1 MTLMSPPRPIARR
14 PTAYACGG
22 AFVALVTLC
31 VTDGNGATLQVSPV
45 IVNILPTQPATTLTL
60 GNSGDLPIHGQL
72 RLYAWTQRNG
82 DNVLTPTDA
91 LIASPPIVRIE
102 PGDRQIVRLVHVAQ
116 KVEGSEQSYRLLVDE
131 LPPVDGTPSEGVSI
145 RLRYSLPVF
154 VQANQTRSPSLHFDV
169 RMTQGELEV
178 RNDGERHAQLGAT
191 RVLDASGRSVELTR
205 GLLGYVL
212 AGQTR
217 RFAVRWPA
225 GAPPVAPFTV
235 ESRVDAV
242 PMRFV
247 AGVAPDAQR

>member
-1 MTLMSPPRPIARR
+1 MCTVVHR

-22 AFVALVTLC
+22 AFVALLTLC

-45 IVNILPTQPATTLTL
+45 IVNLLPTQPATTLTL
-60 GNSGDLPIHGQL
+60 GNSGDVPIHGQL
-72 RLYAWTQRNG
+72 RLFAWTQRDG
-82 DNVLTPTDA
+82 DNVLTPTEA
-91 LIASPPIVRIE
+91 LVASPPILRIE
-102 PGDRQIVRLVHVAQ
+102 PGERQIVRLVRVAQ
-116 KVEGSEQSYRLLVDE
+116 APAPHEQSYRLLVDE
-131 LPPVDGTPSEGVSI
+131 LPSDGAAPAEGISI

-154 VQANQTRSPSLHFDV
+154 VQASHARAPSLHFDV
-169 RMTQGELEV
+169 QIAKGILEV

-191 RVLDASGRSVELTR
+191 RVLDASGRSVQLTR

-217 RFAVRWPA
+217 KFAVRWPA
-225 GAPPVAPFTV
+225 GVPPVTPFTV

-247 AGVAPDAQR
+247 ADAASDGER

>member
-1 MTLMSPPRPIARR
+1 MTIMSPARPVVRR
-14 PTAYACGG
+14 STAYACGG

-45 IVNILPTQPATTLTL
+45 IVNLLPTQPATTLTL

-102 PGDRQIVRLVHVAQ
+102 PGEQQIVRLVHLAH
-116 KVEGSEQSYRLLVDE
+116 KPERSEQSYRLLVDE
-131 LPPVDGTPSEGVSI
+131 LPSVDARASEGVSI

-154 VQANQTRSPSLHFDV
+154 VQANASRAPSLRFDMRV
-169 RMTQGELEV
+169 LKGELEV

-191 RVLDASGRSVELTR
+191 RVVDASGRSVELTK

-217 RFAVRWPA
+217 RFRVRWPA

-235 ESRVDAV
+235 ESRIDAV
-242 PMRFV
+242 PMRF
-247 AGVAPDAQR
+247 AADNAPDGER

>member
-1 MTLMSPPRPIARR
+1 MTPSRPVVRR

-22 AFVALVTLC
+22 AFVAMLTLC

-60 GNSGDLPIHGQL
+60 GNTGDLPIHGQL

-102 PGDRQIVRLVHVAQ
+102 PGERQIVRLVHVAQ
-116 KVEGSEQSYRLLVDE
+116 KPEGNEQSYRLLVDE
-131 LPPVDGTPSEGVSI
+131 LPSLDSKPSEGVSI

-154 VQANQTRSPSLHFDV
+154 VQASQARAPSLRFDV
-169 RMTQGELEV
+169 RLMQGELEV

-225 GAPPVAPFTV
+225 GAPPVGPFTV

-242 PMRFV
+242 PMRF
-247 AGVAPDAQR
+247 AADVAPDGGR

>member
-1 MTLMSPPRPIARR
+1 MTIKSPARPVVRR
-14 PTAYACGG
+14 PAAYAYGG
-22 AFVALVTLC
+22 AFVALLTLC

-45 IVNILPTQPATTLTL
+45 IVNILPSQPATTLTL

-82 DNVLTPTDA
+82 DNVLTPTQA
-91 LIASPPIVRIE
+91 LIASPPILRIE
-102 PGDRQIVRLVHVAQ
+102 PGERQIVRLVHVAR
-116 KVEGSEQSYRLLVDE
+116 KPDGNEQSYRLLVDE
-131 LPPVDGTPSEGVSI
+131 LPSAEATPSDGVSI

-154 VQANQTRSPSLHFDV
+154 VQTSHSRAPSLHFDV
-169 RMTQGELEV
+169 RMAQGELEV

-212 AGQTR
+212 AGQSR

-235 ESRVDAV
+235 ESRIDAV
-242 PMRFV
+242 PMRFAADV
-247 AGVAPDAQR
+247 ASDGER

>member
-1 MTLMSPPRPIARR
+1 MNPSRPVVRR

-22 AFVALVTLC
+22 AFVALLAFFA
-31 VTDGNGATLQVSPV
+31 TDGNGATLQVSPV

-82 DNVLTPTDA
+82 DNVLTPTEA

-102 PGDRQIVRLVHVAQ
+102 PGERQIVRLVHVAQ
-116 KVEGSEQSYRLLVDE
+116 KPEHHEQSYRLLVDE
-131 LPPVDGTPSEGVSI
+131 LPSADAAVTDGVSI

-154 VQANQTRSPSLHFDV
+154 VQARDAQAPSLHFDV
-169 RMTQGELEV
+169 RMAQGEVEV

-191 RVLDASGRSVELTR
+191 RVLDASGRSVELAR

-217 RFAVRWPA
+217 RFPLRWPA
-225 GAPPVAPFTV
+225 GTRPIAPFTV
-235 ESRVDAV
+235 ESRIDAV
-242 PMRFV
+242 PMRFA
-247 AGVAPDAQR
+247 AGPASDGER

>member
-1 MTLMSPPRPIARR
+1 ML
-14 PTAYACGG
+14 
-22 AFVALVTLC
+22 TLC

-91 LIASPPIVRIE
+91 LIASPPIIRIE
-102 PGDRQIVRLVHVAQ
+102 PGERQIVRLVRVAARP
-116 KVEGSEQSYRLLVDE
+116 EGNEQSYRLVVDE
-131 LPPVDGTPSEGVSI
+131 LPSLDAKPSEGVSI

-154 VQANQTRSPSLHFDV
+154 VQTSHSRAPALHFDL
-169 RMTQGELEV
+169 RMTRGELEV

-217 RFAVRWPA
+217 RFAVRWPS

-242 PMRFV
+242 PMRFD
-247 AGVAPDAQR
+247 AAVAPDGEG

>member
-1 MTLMSPPRPIARR
+1 MTPSRPVVRR

-22 AFVALVTLC
+22 AFVALLAFC
-31 VTDGNGATLQVSPV
+31 ATDGNGATLQVSPV

-82 DNVLTPTDA
+82 DNVLTPTEA

-102 PGDRQIVRLVHVAQ
+102 PGERQIVRLVHVAQ
-116 KVEGSEQSYRLLVDE
+116 KPEHHEQSYRLLVDE
-131 LPPVDGTPSEGVSI
+131 LPSADAAVTDGVSI

-154 VQANQTRSPSLHFDV
+154 VQARDAQAPSLHFDV
-169 RMTQGELEV
+169 RMAQGEVEV

-191 RVLDASGRSVELTR
+191 RVLDTSGRSVELAR

-217 RFAVRWPA
+217 RFPLRWPA
-225 GAPPVAPFTV
+225 GTRPIAPFTV

-242 PMRFV
+242 PMRFA
-247 AGVAPDAQR
+247 AGPASDDER

>member
-1 MTLMSPPRPIARR
+1 MNASRPVVRR

-22 AFVALVTLC
+22 AFVALLTLC

-45 IVNILPTQPATTLTL
+45 IVNILPTQPATTITL

-82 DNVLTPTDA
+82 DNILTPTEA

-102 PGDRQIVRLVHVAQ
+102 PGERQIVRLVHVAR
-116 KVEGSEQSYRLLVDE
+116 KPERNEQSYRLLVDE
-131 LPPVDGTPSEGVSI
+131 LPSAQATAAEGVSI

-154 VQANQTRSPSLHFDV
+154 VQASDAQAPSLHFDV
-169 RMTQGELEV
+169 RMAQGEVEV

-191 RVLDASGRSVELTR
+191 RVLDASGRSVQLTR

-217 RFAVRWPA
+217 RFPVRWPA
-225 GAPPVAPFTV
+225 GAPPIAPFTV
-235 ESRVDAV
+235 ESRIDAV
-242 PMRFV
+242 PMRF
-247 AGVAPDAQR
+247 AADPASDGER